1 MKGKRFP
8 GALTMTKIFLN
19 KHILNAST
27 KTQTTAASDGK
38 NHSAV
43 GKKLNHKTEGVF
55 NYFFFLEIM
64 SKVNY

>member
-27 KTQTTAASDGK
+27 ETQTTAGSDGK
-38 NHSAV
+38 NHAAV
-43 GKKLNHKTEGVF
+43 GKMLNLKTERVF
-55 NYFFFLEIM
+55 NYFFFKNHE
-64 SKVNY
+64 